1 MFFFR
6 KKIVKIEIYV
16 YFYLI
21 FFIEERV
28 ECGEIADVYRS
39 ITAASVEMFM
49 LCLEEF
55 TVAKS
60 PVCTCFSRHAATVAN
75 VYIRRLLNDAYVIS
89 FM

>member
-39 ITAASVEMFM
+39 VTAASVEMF
-49 LCLEEF
+49 
-55 TVAKS
+55 
-60 PVCTCFSRHAATVAN
+60 
-75 VYIRRLLNDAYVIS
+75 I
-89 FM
+89 